1 MIEKIK
7 GQIEENKLEIS
18 RIELD
23 YKYLQRL
30 FGTIPKR
37 EDEIREAHVYNYG
50 FFDNFSLLHQKIDKY
65 TPKFGFDLEKKTEY
79 VKILFYFI
87 FHNIFNSCLIGK
99 L

>member
-23 YKYLQRL
+23 YKYLQKL

-87 FHNIFNSCLIGK
+87 FHNIFYSCLIGK
-99 L
+99 S